1 MVKRCVAAGCSNT
14 TKEGYSLFKFPRDPN
29 LRRQWAKQICR
40 TRAEWTPTESS
51 VLCSTHFTEDCFEL
65 NTAIAATFGM
75 KIKRRLKPDAIPTV
89 FERPISGASE
99 STASCGEP
107 SRKRQAA
114 GKSSMKAGLKKR
126 SSAYEKRERLW
137 VNIIVF

>member
-1 MVKRCVAAGCSNT
+1 M
-14 TKEGYSLFKFPRDPN
+14 
-29 LRRQWAKQICR
+29 
-40 TRAEWTPTESS
+40 EWTPTESS
-51 VLCSTHFTEDCFEL
+51 VLCSTHFTKDCFEP
-65 NTAIAATFGM
+65 NTSIAATFGM
-75 KIKRRLKPDAIPTV
+75 KIKPDAIPTI

-114 GKSSMKAGLKKR
+114 GESSMKAGVKKR